1 MSLSFLAR
9 DTGANRLIVA
19 QGCPVLALYWFAGD
33 VYIPA
38 AARVLV
44 AVRNADIPQAG
55 DLAADLFGGEMFI
68 YRRK

>member
-1 MSLSFLAR
+1 M
-9 DTGANRLIVA
+9 
-19 QGCPVLALYWFAGD
+19 LALYRFTGYAD
-33 VYIPA
+33 IPA

-55 DLAADLFGGEMFI
+55 DLAADMFGGEMFI